1 MAVDLVRCFVC
12 VELDGSVREK
22 LSRWVSHFKKMMPE
36 IRWVREDA
44 YHITLKFCG
53 EIPYTLLYKLEST
66 LEHGLS
72 LKKTRP
78 FPLELAGIG
87 AFPGLRRPRILW
99 AGIGGEDYLVQRLAA
114 IVERAAVAA
123 GMEKDKRPFHPHVT
137 LARIPL
143 GVDLPVEAL
152 REMNNSSESWGE
164 WNVSSLTLMRSEL
177 LPEGPR
183 YSPIVVFEFSNDLE
197 VR

>member
-1 MAVDLVRCFVC
+1 MPGDLVRCFVC
-12 VELDGSVREK
+12 VQLGGAVKEK
-22 LSRWVSHFKKMMPE
+22 LSRWVSPFRKMMPE
-36 IRWVREDA
+36 LRWVKEDA

-53 EIPYTLLYKLEST
+53 EIPYTLLYKLESA

-87 AFPGLRRPRILW
+87 AFPGFRQPRVLW

-114 IVERAAVAA
+114 VAERAAVAA
-123 GMEKDKRPFHPHVT
+123 GIEREKRPFHPHVT
-137 LARIPL
+137 LARIPP
-143 GVDLPVEAL
+143 GADLPVGAL
-152 REMNNSSESWGE
+152 REMNSSSESWGE
-164 WNVSSLTLMRSEL
+164 WTVSSLTLMRSDL

-183 YSPIVVFEFSNDLE
+183 YSPIAVFEFSNDLE
-197 VR
+197 VQ